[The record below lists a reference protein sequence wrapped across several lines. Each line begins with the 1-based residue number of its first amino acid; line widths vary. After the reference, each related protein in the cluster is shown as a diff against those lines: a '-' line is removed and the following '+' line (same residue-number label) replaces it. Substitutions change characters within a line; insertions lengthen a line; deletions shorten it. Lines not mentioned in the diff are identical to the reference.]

1 MNDDDHEAEHLAD
14 PSEPDASHIYLQ
26 VDELHIFMQP
36 DEPVSVT
43 EMRAHSVGIS
53 IRGAGYDSSRAP
65 NPSSSRRPYNI
76 HTTMPAAQAQALG
89 EELIEVAR
97 RADAAET

>member
-1 MNDDDHEAEHLAD
+1 MNDDNHEVEHLAD
-14 PSEPDASHIYLQ
+14 PSEPDAPHIYLQ
-26 VDELHIFMQP
+26 ADELHIFMQP

-43 EMRAHSVGIS
+43 EMRAHCVGIS

-65 NPSSSRRPYNI
+65 SPSSSRRPYNI
-76 HTTMPAAQAQALG
+76 HTTMPAAQARALG

>member
-1 MNDDDHEAEHLAD
+1 MNDDHHEAEHLAD
-14 PSEPDASHIYLQ
+14 PSEPDIHLQ
-26 VDELHIFMQP
+26 PDELHIFMQP

-65 NPSSSRRPYNI
+65 SPSSSRRPYNI
-76 HTTMPAAQAQALG
+76 HATMPAAQARALG